1 MDYKKLYAEKL
12 VSAEKAASVVKS
24 GDWVDYGWTTG
35 TPVAVDAAIAKRL
48 PELENVNFRGGINYN
63 ICNFSG
69 DRTRNQE
76 HVYVNTASARGAA
89 PCRPCACSRV

>member
-48 PELENVNFRGGINYN
+48 PELENVNFRGW
-63 ICNFSG
+63 
-69 DRTRNQE
+69 DWMRRE
-76 HVYVNTASARGAA
+76 PV
-89 PCRPCACSRV
+89 SRYTVCIRRMR

>member
-48 PELENVNFRGGINYN
+48 PELENVNFRGGIPVSYTHLTLPTN
-63 ICNFSG
+63 SL
-69 DRTRNQE
+69 
-76 HVYVNTASARGAA
+76 V
-89 PCRPCACSRV
+89 